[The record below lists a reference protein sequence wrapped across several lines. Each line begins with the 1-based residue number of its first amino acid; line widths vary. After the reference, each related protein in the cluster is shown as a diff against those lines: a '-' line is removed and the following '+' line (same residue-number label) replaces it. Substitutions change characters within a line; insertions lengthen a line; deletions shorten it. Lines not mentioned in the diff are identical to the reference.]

1 MLEEMAW
8 KEAGHGMHQL
18 PETRN
23 QSEATSLFV
32 SIILYRFLLSW
43 LPK

>member
-8 KEAGHGMHQL
+8 KEAGHGMHQH

-23 QSEATSLFV
+23 QSGTKNQSETTSCF
-32 SIILYRFLLSW
+32 
-43 LPK
+43 